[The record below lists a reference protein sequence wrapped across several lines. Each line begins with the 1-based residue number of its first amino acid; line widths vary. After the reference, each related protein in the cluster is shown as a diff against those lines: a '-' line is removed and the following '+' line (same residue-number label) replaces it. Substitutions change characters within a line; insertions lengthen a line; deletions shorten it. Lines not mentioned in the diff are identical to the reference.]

1 MGAAAVLHERMH
13 VPMSSQSIQSK
24 YLCCLMENLYTKV
37 NDICICMN
45 ACMLTCIHA
54 YTVGFVFLKFRC
66 DCLYGYSLHW
76 PSPHPA
82 LRLV

>member
-1 MGAAAVLHERMH
+1 MGAAAAVLHEGMR

-45 ACMLTCIHA
+45 ACMLTCTHA
-54 YTVGFVFLKFRC
+54 YTAFFFLFLFNK
-66 DCLYGYSLHW
+66 
-76 PSPHPA
+76 
-82 LRLV
+82 V